1 MNDFDVVEKERR
13 NALVFL
19 QSQRIE
25 IRGDYAQAREPPQLC
40 LSGSN
45 QLFFVRFDFLVR
57 FFVVYGYK

>member
-13 NALVFL
+13 NAWVFL

-25 IRGDYAQAREPPQLC
+25 ISGDYAQAREPPKLC

-45 QLFFVRFDFLVR
+45 QLFFVRLDFLVR